1 MVRPMSSSGRPISG
15 YMRPGTNRPVTGA
28 SRGNLTTAM
37 MGQRPGTN
45 RPITSGGRM
54 LRLGTASM
62 LQTNG

>member
-37 MGQRPGTN
+37 AGARPGTN
-45 RPITSGGRM
+45 RPVTSGGRM
-54 LRLGTASM
+54 LRLGTAITM
-62 LQTNG
+62 G